1 MATKNKN
8 TNILTSCALAISI
21 ACTQEAIAFTNP
33 AHQVVSVPC
42 RRERRFILADQI
54 KTQDPTFD
62 SLSENETLS
71 INPKYVQYTNGSDD
85 DEQLIESAAFL
96 TSVLDE
102 AVEGTLVETKPVFT
116 TSEEAAVSLA
126 AAPVTPQEGA
136 YIAEENALSG
146 EGLFWR
152 GVVVVLC
159 ALWASNFACTKV
171 VLAQDVDAST
181 FAVARFSVAA
191 LSLLPGSINSIRA
204 GNISWETTRGALVC
218 GAWVAFGYMG
228 QLIGLLDTTPSRSCV
243 ICSLNCIFVAIVAE
257 FMRVNSAKERG
268 YSTEFDLKKLVPA
281 MIAVM
286 GVAIIELK
294 GAGGSPTWGD
304 FISFSQPIGFG
315 MGYLQLEEL
324 MHKQPSAALPVSA
337 MKLSVV
343 ALAAFTFFEA
353 SHIMGEGAS
362 QGLILPDFTPIF
374 QSNSAM
380 LAILYTG
387 LVTTSIALWVESI
400 AFQRVPAT
408 DASVIL
414 TTEPLF
420 AAAVSAI
427 LVGEQ
432 FGLSDAVGAVFIV
445 GACVYA
451 IKMGAAAEVCDDVT
465 MECVIAENE

>member
-1 MATKNKN
+1 MATENKK
-8 TNILTSCALAISI
+8 TNIISRMLVVSI
-21 ACTQEAIAFTNP
+21 ACTQKATAFTNP
-33 AHQVVSVPC
+33 AHQVVTPPC
-42 RRERRFILADQI
+42 HRGRRFILADHI
-54 KTQDPTFD
+54 KTENPIFE
-62 SLSENETLS
+62 SISENETLP
-71 INPKYVQYTNGSDD
+71 INPGYFDSTSGSDN
-85 DEQLIESAAFL
+85 DEQLIESADFL
-96 TSVLDE
+96 ASVLDD
-102 AVEGTLVETKPVFT
+102 AVEGTLVETKPVVT
-116 TSEEAAVSLA
+116 TSEESTVSLA
-126 AAPVTPQEGA
+126 ATPVLQKEGA
-136 YIAEENALSG
+136 YLVEQETLSG

-268 YSTEFDLKKLVPA
+268 YSSKFDLKKLVPA
-281 MIAVM
+281 MIAVI

-353 SHIMGEGAS
+353 SHIMVEGAS
-362 QGLILPDFTPIF
+362 QGLILPDFTPIL

-420 AAAVSAI
+420 AALVSAV

-432 FGLSDAVGAVFIV
+432 FGLSDAVGAVFII

-451 IKMGAAAEVCDDVT
+451 IKIGAAAEVCDDVT
-465 MECVIAENE
+465 MECLIAENE